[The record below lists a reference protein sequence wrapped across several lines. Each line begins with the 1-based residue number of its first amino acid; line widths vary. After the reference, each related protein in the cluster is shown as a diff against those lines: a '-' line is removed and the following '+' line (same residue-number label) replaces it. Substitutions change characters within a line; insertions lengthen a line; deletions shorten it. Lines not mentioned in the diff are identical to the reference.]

1 MMNDNDGFPNEETS
15 PLVQR
20 IENLE
25 KIVKEQ
31 KENLMKLMD
40 NLPAMVQNIII
51 RNKPVNKH
59 KNE

>member
-40 NLPAMVQNIII
+40 NLPTIVQNIII
-51 RNKPVNKH
+51 SNKPVNKH